1 MSEDLIAHALQDT
14 AVSQFRYFD
23 RIGST
28 NDEALKWVD
37 SGASDF
43 SLVIADEQ
51 TFGRGRFDRR
61 WITPAGAS
69 LAFSLILHP
78 SSPDPSLIPFYSSL
92 AAIAVHEAVASLLGI
107 TAMIKWP
114 NDVLIR
120 RKKFCGILVEA
131 AWDGNS
137 LAGIVMG
144 IGINVSLDSIP
155 DKIHQN
161 FPATCLEAEFG
172 QRVNRWDILHAT
184 LQSIEHWRSSLGTDA
199 LIEYWNRHLA
209 FRNEWVR
216 IEHSEKPSIIGK
228 VRGIDP
234 LGNLIL
240 DDKMGNET
248 RIMIGDVHTRPG
260 IEEDGRE
267 NHAG

>member
-1 MSEDLIAHALQDT
+1 MPKDWIALALQGT
-14 AVSQFRYFD
+14 AVSQYHYFD

-28 NDEALKWVD
+28 NDEALKWVE

-43 SLVIADEQ
+43 SLVFADEQ
-51 TFGRGRFDRR
+51 TSGRGRYDRH
-61 WITPAGAS
+61 WITPPGAS

-78 SSPDPSLIPFYSSL
+78 SPPDPSLIPFYSPL
-92 AAIAVHEAVASLLGI
+92 AAIAVHQAVTSLLGI

-131 AWDGNS
+131 SWKGSS

-144 IGINVSLDSIP
+144 IGINISLDSIP

-161 FPATCLEAEFG
+161 FPATCLEAECG
-172 QRVNRWDILHAT
+172 HPVNRGDVLRAT
-184 LQSIEHWRSSLGTDA
+184 LQSIARWRSSLGSDA
-199 LIEYWNRHLA
+199 LIEYWNQHLA

-228 VRGIDP
+228 VKGIDP
-234 LGNLIL
+234 VGNLIL
-240 DDKMGNET
+240 DDKMENET

-260 IEEDGRE
+260 IEEGGRE